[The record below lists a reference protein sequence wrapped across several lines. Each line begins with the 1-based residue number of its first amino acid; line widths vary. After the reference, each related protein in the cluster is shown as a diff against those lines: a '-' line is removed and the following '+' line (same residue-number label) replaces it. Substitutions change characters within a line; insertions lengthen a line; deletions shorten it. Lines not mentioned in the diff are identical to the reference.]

1 MTEIHRH
8 RLVAESFGADA
19 ERYDRARP
27 RYPVELIE
35 RIVARSPGRAV
46 LDVGVGTGIVARQ
59 FRDAGC
65 QVLGV
70 DVDERMAAYARST
83 GIAVEPAKFED
94 WEAAGRRFDAI
105 IAGQTWHWIDPVRGA
120 EKAAQTLRSRG
131 LLAVFWN
138 AQQPPPELARG
149 FAEIYERVVP
159 DSLAARGFR
168 MVAADA
174 YASMATTAAGGIRQT
189 GAFGEPEEWRFA
201 WRRTYSTAEWL
212 DQLPTQG
219 GHNLF
224 TADQLAAV
232 LDGVGGVVDR
242 AGGSFAMSCTTV
254 AVAAVRQGPV

>member
-8 RLVAESFGADA
+8 RRVAESFGADA

-35 RIVARSPGRAV
+35 RIVARSPGPTV

-59 FRDAGC
+59 LRDAGC
-65 QVLGV
+65 LMLGV
-70 DVDERMAAYARST
+70 DVDDRMAAYARST
-83 GIAVEPAKFED
+83 GIPVETGKFED
-94 WEAAGRRFDAI
+94 WDPAGRRFDAAV
-105 IAGQTWHWIDPVRGA
+105 AGQTWHWIDPVRGA
-120 EKAAQTLRSRG
+120 EKAAEALSSGG

-138 AQQPPPELARG
+138 AQQPPPELSEE

-159 DSLAARGFR
+159 GSIAARGFR
-168 MVAADA
+168 MVAGEA
-174 YASMATTAAGGIRQT
+174 YASMAATAAGGIRQVKE
-189 GAFGEPEEWRFA
+189 FGEPEEWRFT

-224 TADQLAAV
+224 DADQLAAV
-232 LDGVGGVVDR
+232 LDGVRSTVDEVGGT
-242 AGGSFAMSCTTV
+242 FEMTLTTV
-254 AVAAVRQGPV
+254 AVAAIRQGPM